1 MFSMD
6 IHRCRFVPYP
16 PSAIN
21 ALAFSKSPT
30 QKASSQDDKHS
41 RLAVGRANG
50 DIEIWNPL
58 RGSWLQECIFRGG
71 KDRSIEGLVWT
82 QDPDAKDPDGRIV
95 PGQLRLFSTGYSTE
109 VTEWDLVSG
118 LPFRNAAGN
127 LAEIWCI
134 TVQPRHSHTPPEHDA
149 SAVDHDIVQRYQDIA
164 VGCADGSIVLFSTAD
179 SDLQFRK
186 VVSRPVKK
194 KSRLLSL
201 AYQNDHTLIAGYAD
215 STIRIFDT
223 ETNRSVRTLSL
234 GSRLPGTPNE
244 TLVWS
249 LICLADNSFVSG
261 DSSGTINFWDGKNYV
276 LKQSIKSHNA
286 DILSL
291 SASSDGAMVF
301 SGGMDRRTVVYR
313 RDTNNTRGGA
323 MPWKKVSHRRTHQ
336 HDVKAMASCETSSLS
351 VVASGGLDTN
361 IIMTPLKAFGKEH
374 HRTLANLPQKSP
386 TCVSAS
392 RRLIIAWWE
401 RTICIWHVRQAD
413 NISMVQGEEDPEGA
427 KGRPTKLVAKIQ
439 VSGDESINHADIT
452 ADGKLLFI
460 SSAAGLK
467 AFRLGSIRASKLK
480 VRRLS
485 LSEEAAGNGVRYVKI
500 SPDQRWLAL
509 LRSKNTVDLFKVGL
523 GSSGN
528 ELQMSLS
535 QSLSRK
541 VRQETIVLGK
551 AQTPLGSYLSTI
563 CQMDFSPDSTMLVVG
578 DLAGYLHS
586 WILQD
591 KRHPTLRI
599 ENGTRGTSETSSNDS
614 EETDNEES
622 ISDEQHWMP
631 TPTSLILPKLP
642 NAPLVLAFQ
651 PPDHPHDHHKLGTK
665 IESKEVKINAI
676 PPGEAPQRLFV
687 MTSAHE
693 AFEFDVTSGKLSD
706 WSRRNPTTSFPR
718 DFRRIRD
725 PIMDCIWDVSMGKRR
740 VWLHGSTWLWM
751 FDLSH
756 DLPIESE
763 EQHVSSIGGAA
774 DGRGTK
780 RKRSA
785 HELEY
790 PQKQSSRRTGSGAG
804 DRIPISEGD
813 SGLSYAYLKVDGTD
827 SDVQQPLVLTD
838 PRAEDLGSDDASS
851 DRRLALT
858 RRHSNK
864 QHLAHDEHVDDEGSD
879 GSESDANAIR
889 RPHDTHHRRLH
900 WHTFKYRPILGILPL
915 QQGGQEVDDEAG
927 DGRRMQSLEVA
938 LIERP
943 LLDLELP
950 PRYHGDQEWD
960 RHKG

>member
-21 ALAFSKSPT
+21 ALAFSKTPT
-30 QKASSQDDKHS
+30 EKASSQDDKYS

-58 RGSWLQECIFRGG
+58 RGSWFQECIFRGG

-82 QDPDAKDPDGRIV
+82 QDPDAKDPNGRTV
-95 PGQLRLFSTGYSTE
+95 PGQLRLFSIGYSTE
-109 VTEWDLVSG
+109 VTEWDLASG

-134 TVQPRHSHTPPEHDA
+134 TVQPRHSHPPPKHDTT
-149 SAVDHDIVQRYQDIA
+149 VLHHDIVQRYQDIA
-164 VGCADGSIVLFSTAD
+164 VGCADGSIMLFSTAD

-201 AYQNDHTLIAGYAD
+201 AYQNDHILIAGYAD
-215 STIRIFDT
+215 STIRVFDT

-234 GSRLPGTPNE
+234 GSRLPGGPNE

-291 SASSDGAMVF
+291 SASADGATVF

-313 RDTNNTRGGA
+313 KDSKNTKGGSL
-323 MPWKKVSHRRTHQ
+323 PWKKISHRRSHQ
-336 HDVKAMASCETSSLS
+336 HDVKAMASCETNGLS

-401 RTICIWHVRQAD
+401 RTLCIWHVRQVD
-413 NISMVQGEEDPEGA
+413 NISMEQNEEDPEGA

-439 VSGDESINHADIT
+439 VSGAESISHADIS

-460 SSAAGLK
+460 SSVAGLK
-467 AFRLGSIRASKLK
+467 AFRLGSIRASKLR

-485 LSEEAAGNGVRYVKI
+485 LPEEAAGDGARYVKV
-500 SPDQRWLAL
+500 SPDQRWLSVT
-509 LRSKNTVDLFKVGL
+509 RSNNTLHLFKLGI

-528 ELQMSLS
+528 EVQLSLS

-541 VRQETIVLGK
+541 LRHDTTMLGK

-563 CQMDFSPDSTMLVVG
+563 CEMKFSPDSTTLVVG
-578 DLAGYLHS
+578 DLAGYLDS
-586 WILQD
+586 WILQY
-591 KRHPTLRI
+591 KRHPRLRI
-599 ENGTRGTSETSSNDS
+599 ENGSRGSSETSSNDS

-622 ISDEQHWMP
+622 TLDEQHWVRSP
-631 TPTSLILPKLP
+631 PSSILPRLP

-651 PPDHPHDHHKLGTK
+651 PPVHPHNTHELCIK
-665 IESKEVKINAI
+665 IDLREVNLSAT
-676 PPGEAPQRLFV
+676 PHAEAPQRLFV

-718 DFRRIRD
+718 EFRRIRD
-725 PIMDCIWDVSMGKRR
+725 PVMDCIWDVSMGKRR

-751 FDLSH
+751 FDLSQ

-763 EQHVSSIGGAA
+763 EQCLKSIGSTA
-774 DGRGTK
+774 DERGTK

-790 PQKQSSRRTGSGAG
+790 PDKQSSRKTGSGAG
-804 DRIPISEGD
+804 DRIPLSEGD
-813 SGLSYAYLKVDGTD
+813 TGLDYAYSRVDGTE
-827 SDVQQPLVLTD
+827 SDLHQPIVLTD
-838 PRAEDLGSDDASS
+838 LRAEDSGSDDASS
-851 DRRLALT
+851 DRKLALT
-858 RRHSNK
+858 RRNRNK
-864 QHLAHDEHVDDEGSD
+864 HHQAHDGKLDDEDSD
-879 GSESDANAIR
+879 SVESDVDATR
-889 RPHDTHHRRLH
+889 RPHSTHHRRLY

-915 QQGGQEVDDEAG
+915 QQGGQEVEDEVG

-960 RHKG
+960 QHKG